1 MYSRIAEVRPPCRI
15 RRDLGTDAF
24 KLPAAN
30 IFQVLALRSCCG
42 GLVEINRNLITLP
55 NLGANLPRHGHTIFD
70 AHAFDGNKGNH
81 VRCAHARM
89 RSPVNVQ
96 IDQFGR
102 LAHAA
107 YRRFLKRLALAHQ
120 RDHAAVMVGVHL
132 AIEQVHAV
140 HLHGRNNGVHL
151 GFIAAF
157 REIGYTFDQC

>member
-1 MYSRIAEVRPPCRI
+1 
-15 RRDLGTDAF
+15 
-24 KLPAAN
+24 
-30 IFQVLALRSCCG
+30 
-42 GLVEINRNLITLP
+42 
-55 NLGANLPRHGHTIFD
+55 
-70 AHAFDGNKGNH
+70 
-81 VRCAHARM
+81 M

-107 YRRFLKRLALAHQ
+107 NRRFLNRLALAHQ

-132 AIEQVHAV
+132 AIKQVHAV

-151 GFIAAF
+151 SFIAAF